1 MRGSTVDSRSDQS
14 PQDKERAPEQGKR
27 VADLYAE
34 LHRIARELMSR
45 ERSGHTLQAT
55 ALVHEA
61 FLRLDPA
68 RNLAAKDQREL
79 TEAAA
84 VTMRRVLVDHARRSK
99 AEKRGGDWSRVT
111 MQGLV
116 HDLAT
121 SEELDVLALEDALG
135 EFERLDPRA
144 AKILELRFFGGLGG
158 DEIADHLDISRSTVV
173 RELSLA
179 RAWLKRALGAAA
191 DDGQD

>member
-1 MRGSTVDSRSDQS
+1 MNSDQGQ
-14 PQDKERAPEQGKR
+14 PTEDDERAPKQGER

-68 RNLAAKDQREL
+68 RNLDAKDQREL

-84 VTMRRVLVDHARRSK
+84 VTMRRVLVDHARRLR
-99 AEKRGGDWSRVT
+99 ADKRGGEWSRVT
-111 MQGLV
+111 LQGLV
-116 HDLAT
+116 HDLAN
-121 SEELDVLALEDALG
+121 SGELDVLALEEALG
-135 EFERLDPRA
+135 EFEKLDPRA

-158 DEIADHLDISRSTVV
+158 EEIAEHLGVSRSTVV

>member
-1 MRGSTVDSRSDQS
+1 MDSHSDRP
-14 PQDKERAPEQGKR
+14 PQETDPAPGQGER
-27 VADLYAE
+27 VAELYAE

-68 RNLAAKDQREL
+68 RNLTTKDQGEL

-99 AEKRGGDWSRVT
+99 ADKRGGEWSRVT

-121 SEELDVLALEDALG
+121 SEELDVLALEDALA
-135 EFERLDPRA
+135 EFEKLDPRA

-191 DDGQD
+191 DGGQD

>member
-1 MRGSTVDSRSDQS
+1 MESNGRLT
-14 PQDKERAPEQGKR
+14 
-27 VADLYAE
+27 DLYAE

-68 RNLAAKDQREL
+68 RNLATKDQREL

-84 VTMRRVLVDHARRSK
+84 VTMRRVLVDHARKSR
-99 AEKRGGDWSRVT
+99 AEKRGGQWSRVT
-111 MQGLV
+111 LQGLV
-116 HDLAT
+116 HELAT
-121 SEELDVLALEDALG
+121 SEELDVLALEDALA
-135 EFERLDPRA
+135 EFEKLDPRA

-158 DEIADHLDISRSTVV
+158 EEIADHLGVSRSTVV

-179 RAWLKRALGAAA
+179 RAWLKRALGASEE
-191 DDGQD
+191 DGQD